1 MATSARFVGPFRAV
15 SMAKLMQPP
24 AVDPTL
30 SARSGHSEAVQMT
43 AIVQLEV
50 AVDTTWLRRQ
60 CLLSALTRFA
70 VGCKSAGPGTRGD
83 SRAEAGD
90 DATGGKVVLD
100 VVLAANS

>member
-1 MATSARFVGPFRAV
+1 MATSPRFVVAFRVV

-24 AVDPTL
+24 AVDTTL

-43 AIVQLEV
+43 ARAQMEV
-50 AVDTTWLRRQ
+50 AGDTTWSRCQ

-70 VGCKSAGPGTRGD
+70 VGCKPPGPGARGD
-83 SRAEAGD
+83 SCAEAGD